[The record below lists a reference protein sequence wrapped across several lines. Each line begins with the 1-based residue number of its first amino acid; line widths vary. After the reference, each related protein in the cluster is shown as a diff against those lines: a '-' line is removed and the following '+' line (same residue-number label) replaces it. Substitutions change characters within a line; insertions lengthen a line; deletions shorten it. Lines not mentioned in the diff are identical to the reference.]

1 MALAVEEITNVSR
14 HIQEETTRMLWA
26 VSAGICEFGGCTNR
40 LYSHH
45 VTKENINLAQ
55 RAHI

>member
-26 VSAGICEFGGCTNR
+26 VSAGICDNGGSNVSLDEAERNTM
-40 LYSHH
+40 
-45 VTKENINLAQ
+45 
-55 RAHI
+55 